1 MTVAG
6 TPTQPEVRQGRGW
19 ATVVLIAVAAFVFV
33 TCETLPIGL
42 LPAIA
47 GDLGVSEP
55 VTGRLVT
62 VYAAV
67 AAVTAAPLTGA
78 TARLGRR
85 PLLLGVVAVF
95 AVSNL
100 LVALADSF
108 PLVAA
113 ARMVGALTHGVFWS
127 VMAASAARLLDPG
140 RAGRATAVVFAG
152 NSAAL
157 VLGLPLGTALGE
169 AFGWRIAFVGAAVTG
184 AVVLVG
190 LSALMPPLPAECGG
204 DLAGLSRLLRDATL
218 ARVVAV
224 TGLAVTGHFTAYT
237 YLVPL
242 LRDRH
247 GVTAT
252 GAVLLAYGVAG
263 VMGTVVCGALV
274 DRRPRAAALWSL
286 TVLAV
291 AVTVVGA
298 ARDAPALAVV
308 AVTAW
313 GAAMT
318 PLPITLQTAVL
329 RVSPTATD
337 TASAVY
343 VSVFQVGIGGGA
355 LVGGVLLDTAGLV
368 AVVAAAAALLLSA
381 GTLAARSPTA
391 FPTAPGTDRKV
402 GPRS

>member
-1 MTVAG
+1 MSVTGAA
-6 TPTQPEVRQGRGW
+6 TQPAIGRGRGW
-19 ATVVLIAVAAFVFV
+19 ATVVLIAVTAFVFV

-47 GDLGVSEP
+47 ADLGVSEP
-55 VTGRLVT
+55 ATGRLVT

-100 LVALADSF
+100 LVSLAGSF
-108 PLVAA
+108 PLVAV

-169 AFGWRIAFVGAAVTG
+169 ALGWRAAFVGAAVTG
-184 AVVLVG
+184 ALVLLG
-190 LSALMPPLPAECGG
+190 LVALMPPLPAERGG
-204 DLAGLSRLLRDATL
+204 DLAGMSRLLRDAAL
-218 ARVVAV
+218 VRVAAV

-274 DRRPRAAALWSL
+274 DRRPRAATLWCL
-286 TVLAV
+286 TVLGV
-291 AVTVVGA
+291 AVLVIGA
-298 ARDAPALAVV
+298 VRDAPVVAVV
-308 AVTAW
+308 AVMAW

-318 PLPITLQTAVL
+318 PLPVTLQTAVL
-329 RVSPTATD
+329 RISPTATD

-343 VSVFQVGIGGGA
+343 VGVFQVGIGGGA
-355 LVGGVLLDTAGLV
+355 LVGGLLLDAAGL
-368 AVVAAAAALLLSA
+368 AAVAAVAAGLLLIA
-381 GTLAARSPTA
+381 AVLAARSATA
-391 FPTAPGTDRKV
+391 FPPAGREL
-402 GPRS
+402 GQS